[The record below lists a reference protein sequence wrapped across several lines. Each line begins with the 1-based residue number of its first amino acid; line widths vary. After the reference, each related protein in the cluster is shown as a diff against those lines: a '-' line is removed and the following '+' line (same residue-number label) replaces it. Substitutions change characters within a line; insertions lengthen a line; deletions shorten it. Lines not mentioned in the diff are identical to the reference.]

1 MAEHPKVFISYSHD
15 TPEHRQWVSELA
27 AKLHRKGVNVI
38 FDQWDLR
45 LEDDVTQ
52 FMERGIKDSDR
63 VLVICTDSYVRK
75 ANAGEGSVGYE
86 PMIVTRKLIED
97 VGTNKFILIARQ
109 TLGEDKTPSF
119 LGTQVYIDLPDEDQ
133 FDEKFNELLRECLQV
148 SGLQKSLVPHI
159 ESLRVKNYRALRDVQ
174 LKGITP
180 LSVFLGPNGSGKSTL
195 FDVFAFLAECFT
207 DGLRSAWAKRE
218 RFKELRTRGSDGS
231 IEFELKYRETLKTPL
246 ITYHLT
252 IDEDTKGPYVKA
264 EWLRWRRGSRRAP
277 FRFLDFRGG
286 KGYVTAGEIPDEE
299 DKRINEQL
307 NDLSMLAVSRFGQSK
322 HHPRV
327 SALYRFI
334 TDWHLSYLSA
344 DATRGVPKA
353 GPQERLSE
361 TGDNLSNVIQHL
373 KERDPERLEKILSI
387 LSNRVP
393 RIEKVEAELLMDGR
407 LLLQFKD
414 TPFDEPIL
422 AQFVSDGTLKI
433 LSYLIL
439 LYVPEPPQLIG
450 IEEPENYLHP
460 RLLNG
465 LVEEYREAS
474 ASSQLMITTHSPYF
488 VNGLRAEEA
497 WVLYRDEQGF
507 TVCKRASEML
517 GIKDFLE
524 AGSKLGYLWMEGFF
538 EVGDPLTNAGG
549 PKRGGNAH

>member
-1 MAEHPKVFISYSHD
+1 MANHSKVFISYSYD
-15 TPEHRQWVSELA
+15 TPEHKQWVSELI
-27 AKLHRKGVNVI
+27 AKLHRKGVNMI
-38 FDQWDLR
+38 LDQWELRPGDDLA
-45 LEDDVTQ
+45 Q
-52 FMERGIKDSDR
+52 FIEHGIRDSDR

-75 ANAGEGSVGYE
+75 ANAGEGGVGYE
-86 PMIVTRKLIED
+86 PMIVTRKLVQDLGI
-97 VGTNKFILIARQ
+97 NKFIPVVRLA
-109 TLGEDKTPSF
+109 LGEDKTPSF
-119 LGTQVYIDLPDEDQ
+119 LGPQVYIDLPAEDQ
-133 FDEKFNELLRECLQV
+133 FDEKFNELLRECLPALV
-148 SGLQKSLVPHI
+148 VQKMLIPHI
-159 ESLRVKNYRALRDVQ
+159 ESLRVRNYRALRDVE

-207 DGLRSAWAKRE
+207 VGLRSAWEKRE
-218 RFKELRTRGSDGS
+218 RFKELRTRGSDGP
-231 IEFELKYRETLKTPL
+231 IEFELKYRETPDTPL

-252 IDEDTKGPYVKA
+252 IDEDTKGPCVKA

-277 FRFLDFRGG
+277 FRFLDFQEG

-299 DKRINEQL
+299 DKQINEQL
-307 NDLSMLAVSRFGQSK
+307 NDLSTLAVSRFGQSE
-322 HHPRV
+322 HHPRAN
-327 SALYRFI
+327 ALYRFI

-344 DATRGVPKA
+344 DATRGVPEA

-361 TGDNLSNVIQHL
+361 TGDNLSNVIQYL
-373 KERDPERLEKILSI
+373 KERYPERLKKILAI
-387 LSNRVP
+387 LTNRVP
-393 RIEKVEAELLMDGR
+393 RIEKVDAELLMDGR

-414 TPFDEPIL
+414 APFDEPIL
-422 AQFVSDGTLKI
+422 AKFVSDGTFKM

-439 LYVPEPPQLIG
+439 LYAPEPPQLIG
-450 IEEPENYLHP
+450 VEEPENYLHP

-465 LVEEYREAS
+465 LVEECREAS

-488 VNGLRAEEA
+488 VNGLRAEEV

-507 TVCKRASEML
+507 TVCKRASEMQ
-517 GIKDFLE
+517 GIKHFLE
-524 AGSKLGYLWMEGFF
+524 AGAKLGDLWMEGFF